1 MDVSIHELS
10 YLVTSPFP
18 LSLSLLT
25 LPKVQD
31 LATLSKGIH
40 LRLMEKETLDETT
53 QLAKLVLVSFF
64 SLIYHSLKD
73 KLRQVKILEFM

>member
-1 MDVSIHELS
+1 MDASIHELL

-25 LPKVQD
+25 LLKVQD

-40 LRLMEKETLDETT
+40 LGWMGKETLDET
-53 QLAKLVLVSFF
+53 
-64 SLIYHSLKD
+64 HS
-73 KLRQVKILEFM
+73 

>member
-1 MDVSIHELS
+1 MYASTQELS

-25 LPKVQD
+25 LSKVQD

-53 QLAKLVLVSFF
+53 QLEKLALVSFF
-64 SLIYHSLKD
+64 SLFYHSLKD

>member
-53 QLAKLVLVSFF
+53 
-64 SLIYHSLKD
+64 
-73 KLRQVKILEFM
+73 